1 MNKFVL
7 VGAGSAQFG
16 CDMLGDILVKEVFKG
31 SHITLLDI
39 NSDALKKVFDYAKK
53 FIEDNKLDFT
63 IDATLNRKE
72 AFKNANFI
80 ISSIEVGNRFKL
92 WDEDWKVPLQYGIH
106 QVYGEN
112 GGPGG
117 VFHSLRIIPPIL
129 DIVKDAMDICPDAYI
144 FNYSNPMTAICTAV
158 KRAFPQA
165 KFIGMC
171 HEIGWLHKWL
181 PKILNKEYE
190 DLEIKAGGLNH
201 FSCLLEVKDKKSGN
215 DLYPEVLSKAHAFFE
230 HEVGYSDLLKY
241 AMENNAFSK
250 TESFDHSVEDKLKGE
265 FLWADRR
272 LLKVILEK
280 YNLLPITVDSH
291 FGEYVSWA
299 WDVVDHRGILDFY
312 DLYKTVLSQASPKI
326 ELKVKE
332 RGSSIME
339 GILKDSNYEE
349 EAVNILNE
357 GLIEDLPN
365 WIAVEVPA
373 KINKNGI
380 NGIKLNNVPKGY
392 LALLRNYTGVY
403 DLTAEAVIHRKKE
416 FAIQAILANPVVNV
430 CKNIEEMID
439 RMTDMQK
446 PYLDYLK

>member
-190 DLEIKAGGLNH
+190 DFEIKAGGLNH

-241 AMENNAFSK
+241 AMKNNAFSK
-250 TESFDHSVEDKLKGE
+250 TESFDHSV
-265 FLWADRR
+265 
-272 LLKVILEK
+272 
-280 YNLLPITVDSH
+280 
-291 FGEYVSWA
+291 
-299 WDVVDHRGILDFY
+299 
-312 DLYKTVLSQASPKI
+312 
-326 ELKVKE
+326 
-332 RGSSIME
+332 
-339 GILKDSNYEE
+339 
-349 EAVNILNE
+349 
-357 GLIEDLPN
+357 
-365 WIAVEVPA
+365 
-373 KINKNGI
+373 
-380 NGIKLNNVPKGY
+380 
-392 LALLRNYTGVY
+392 
-403 DLTAEAVIHRKKE
+403 
-416 FAIQAILANPVVNV
+416 
-430 CKNIEEMID
+430 
-439 RMTDMQK
+439 
-446 PYLDYLK
+446 